1 MIFNRLLLGII
12 DLKIMKNEKNI
23 MKTLITAFAL
33 FLVTITFAQSTAYH
47 SDDKL
52 GKKSITGQWFISG
65 VKQDMLLMQPSTVA
79 YAKVYRELKK
89 ALDFYGLKFDEPIKD
104 ESVISS
110 LCKSVEDFEIMDL
123 TIQTNSSE
131 INMAWKSDIVIISWI
146 CSVDSYGMAI
156 KEL

>member
-1 MIFNRLLLGII
+1 
-12 DLKIMKNEKNI
+12 

-52 GKKSITGQWFISG
+52 GKKTIIGQWFISG
-65 VKQDMLLMQPSTVA
+65 VKQDMLIMKPSTVA

-89 ALDFYGLKFDEPIKD
+89 ALDFYDLKFDESVKD

-110 LCKSVEDFEIMDL
+110 LCESVEDFEIMDL

-131 INMAWKSDIVIISWI
+131 ISMT
-146 CSVDSYGMAI
+146 
-156 KEL
+156 

>member
-1 MIFNRLLLGII
+1 
-12 DLKIMKNEKNI
+12 
-23 MKTLITAFAL
+23 MKTLITVFAL

-47 SDDKL
+47 SGDKL
-52 GKKSITGQWFISG
+52 EKKSITGHWFISG
-65 VKQDMLLMQPSTVA
+65 VKQDMLVMLPSTVA

-89 ALDFYGLKFDEPIKD
+89 ALDFYGLKFDEPIND

-110 LCKSVEDFEIMDL
+110 LCESVEDFETMDL

-131 INMAWKSDIVIISWI
+131 IGMTWKSDLVVILWL

-156 KEL
+156 TEL

>member
-1 MIFNRLLLGII
+1 
-12 DLKIMKNEKNI
+12 

-52 GKKSITGQWFISG
+52 GKKTIIGQWFISG
-65 VKQDMLLMQPSTVA
+65 VKQDMLIMKPSTVA

-89 ALDFYGLKFDEPIKD
+89 ALDFYDLKFDESVKD

-110 LCKSVEDFEIMDL
+110 LCESVEDFEIMDL

-131 INMAWKSDIVIISWI
+131 ISMTWKSDIVIIAWF
-146 CSVDSYGMAI
+146 CGKDSYGMAI
-156 KEL
+156 TEL

>member
-1 MIFNRLLLGII
+1 
-12 DLKIMKNEKNI
+12 MKNEKNI

>member
-1 MIFNRLLLGII
+1 
-12 DLKIMKNEKNI
+12 
-23 MKTLITAFAL
+23 MKTLITVFAL

-52 GKKSITGQWFISG
+52 GKKTITGQWFISG
-65 VKQDMLLMQPSTVA
+65 VKQDMLIMQPSTVA

-110 LCKSVEDFEIMDL
+110 LCESIEDFETMNL
-123 TIQTNSSE
+123 TIRTNSSE

-146 CSVDSYGMAI
+146 CSVDSYGMLI
-156 KEL
+156 TEL